1 MKYQIGRA
9 GRVAIA
15 RFDDGDDVLGGIGKL
30 ARDESIMAGVVY
42 LVGGMKGGKFVVGP
56 EEEGK
61 LPPKP
66 LWRQMTEAHEVLAFG
81 TIFWEGD
88 EPRVHLHGAF
98 GKRDEVHVGCLRKDS
113 EAFLILEAVIMEIDG
128 VDAKRV
134 LDPEVGLPLLKL

>member
-1 MKYQIGRA
+1 MKYQIGQT
-9 GRVAIA
+9 GRVAVA
-15 RFDDGDDVLGGIGKL
+15 RFDDGDDVLGGISKL
-30 ARDESIMAGVVY
+30 ARDEGIRAGVVY

-66 LWRQMTEAHEVLAFG
+66 VWRELTESHEVLAFG

-88 EPRVHLHGAF
+88 EPRVHLHGAY
-98 GKRDEVHVGCLRKDS
+98 GKRDEVRIGCMRKDS
-113 EAFLILEAVIMEIDG
+113 EAFLILEAVVMEIVG

-134 LDPEVGLPLLKL
+134 MDPEVGLPLLQL

>member
-1 MKYQIGRA
+1 MKYQIGRT
-9 GRVAIA
+9 GRVAVA
-15 RFDDGDDVLGGIGKL
+15 RFDDGEDVLGGIVKL
-30 ARDESIMAGVVY
+30 ARDENIKAGVVY

-56 EEEGK
+56 EEEGA

-66 LWRQMTEAHEVLAFG
+66 LWREMTESHEVLAFG
-81 TIFWEGD
+81 TIFWEGK

-98 GKRDEVHVGCLRKDS
+98 GKRDEVRVGCMRKDS

-128 VDAKRV
+128 VDAERV

>member
-9 GRVAIA
+9 GRVAVA
-15 RFDDGDDVLGGIGKL
+15 RFDDGDDVLGGIVKL
-30 ARDESIMAGVVY
+30 ARDEGIKAGVVY

-56 EEEGK
+56 EEEGV

-66 LWRQMTEAHEVLAFG
+66 VWREMTEAHEVLAFG
-81 TIFWEGD
+81 TIFWEGQ

-98 GKRDEVHVGCLRKDS
+98 GKRDEVRVGCLRKDS

-128 VDAKRV
+128 VDAERV
-134 LDPEVGLPLLKL
+134 LDPSVGLPLLKL